1 MHNDILIGLTESLF
15 RHRRSLDRLA
25 PAYPIHP
32 DLSHL
37 RPDRW
42 PLLAP
47 DRHRPSAG
55 ELLFPIVSLSIAI
68 ILFEGGLTLRFADLH
83 RVRGVLRSI
92 LSLGVMVTW
101 ALTTLLAMLL
111 LGFNVQIAV
120 LLGALLVVTGP
131 TVIIPLLRQVRPSGR
146 VGSLLRW
153 EGIVIDP
160 IGVALTVLVFE
171 AIVSTTPNDGI
182 VILISG
188 LLRTSLVGFII
199 GYLAARLLLELLRR
213 HWLPDTLENPVT
225 LVLVL
230 AAFAV
235 SNLFQSESGLLTVTV
250 MGVVLANQDLRILR
264 RWRLSGGGRIVS
276 IDHILEFKETLQTL
290 LVSSLFIILA
300 ARLRLADLT
309 GLGWGTIAFVAALI
323 LIVRP
328 AAIWLCTIG
337 SPLTW
342 QERVFI
348 GWMAPRGI
356 VAAAT
361 ASIFGLT
368 LVELGVP
375 GAERLTPVVFTVI
388 IGTVIIYGIT
398 AAPLAQR
405 LGLSQ
410 ANPQGTLIV
419 GAHGWARAIAETLS
433 KLGFK
438 VLLVD
443 TNYANTQAARMDGLN
458 VVYGNISPTRRTNC
472 SICPGSAGCWR

>member
-1 MHNDILIGLTESLF
+1 MHNDILIGLTGILVLAIAA
-15 RHRRSLDRLA
+15 HWIAWRLRT
-25 PAYPIHP
+25 PSILIFLTFGLIVGPFLRLI
-32 DLSHL
+32 DIDHL
-37 RPDRW
+37 
-42 PLLAP
+42 L
-47 DRHRPSAG
+47 G

-111 LGFNVQIAV
+111 LGFNVQMAV

-188 LLRTSLVGFII
+188 LLRTSLVGFIV

-230 AAFAV
+230 AAFAL
-235 SNLFQSESGLLTVTV
+235 SNLFQPESGLLTVTV

-300 ARLRLADLT
+300 ARLRLEDLT
-309 GLGWGTIAFVAALI
+309 GLGWG
-323 LIVRP
+323 R
-328 AAIWLCTIG
+328 
-337 SPLTW
+337 S
-342 QERVFI
+342 
-348 GWMAPRGI
+348 
-356 VAAAT
+356 
-361 ASIFGLT
+361 
-368 LVELGVP
+368 
-375 GAERLTPVVFTVI
+375 
-388 IGTVIIYGIT
+388 
-398 AAPLAQR
+398 
-405 LGLSQ
+405 LSW
-410 ANPQGTLIV
+410 P
-419 GAHGWARAIAETLS
+419 H
-433 KLGFK
+433 
-438 VLLVD
+438 
-443 TNYANTQAARMDGLN
+443 
-458 VVYGNISPTRRTNC
+458 
-472 SICPGSAGCWR
+472 